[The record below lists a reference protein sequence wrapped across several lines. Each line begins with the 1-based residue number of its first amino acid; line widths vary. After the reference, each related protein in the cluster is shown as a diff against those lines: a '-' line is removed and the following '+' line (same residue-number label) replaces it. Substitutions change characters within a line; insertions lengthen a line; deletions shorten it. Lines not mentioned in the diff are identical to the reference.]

1 MHDVFK
7 CSAITGF
14 DTITKPQLLPPKG
27 VKIVCNLV
35 SYWFKRDLEF
45 FTANQSSF
53 YLNARL
59 RRDKE
64 TNVIA
69 LKKTIAN
76 PSYHIEWM
84 FNITLII
91 FLQHILA
98 ALSNNQKLPFIE
110 IQ

>member
-7 CSAITGF
+7 RLYTGF
-14 DTITKPQLLPPKG
+14 HAITKPQLLPPEA
-27 VKIVCNLV
+27 VKIICDLV
-35 SYWFKRDLEF
+35 SYWFKRDLEA
-45 FTANQSSF
+45 FTANHSSF
-53 YLNARL
+53 YFNARL
-59 RRDKE
+59 GSDKE

-84 FNITLII
+84 FKITLII
-91 FLQHILA
+91 FLQHTFTA
-98 ALSNNQKLPFIE
+98 FSNNQKLPFIE